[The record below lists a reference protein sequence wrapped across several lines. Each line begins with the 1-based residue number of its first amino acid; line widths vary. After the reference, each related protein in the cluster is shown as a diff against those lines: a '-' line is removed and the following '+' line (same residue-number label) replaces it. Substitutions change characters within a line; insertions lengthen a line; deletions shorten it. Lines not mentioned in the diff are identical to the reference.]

1 MMVKIT
7 KVRDPSTGSHGI
19 QETGVVGA
27 HSTQFCRLRTLKRL
41 LLSCI
46 VIALVGC
53 AGWGEEDDDVSDNWP
68 EDKLYFAAKEELDVG
83 ACGAAIEHY
92 EKLQTRYPFGPYAAQ
107 AQLELAYCYYKSE
120 EPGSAMAAID
130 RFMKLNPTHQHMDY
144 AFYLRGLVTFN
155 QGKGLTDRF
164 VNRDPSQRDPGAS
177 LSAFRDFSELI
188 KRHPE
193 SKYVDDAQLRM
204 RHLRNIL
211 AQHEVN
217 VANFYMRRGAFVA
230 AANRARNVVE
240 NFQQTP
246 AMPEALV
253 LLAKSYKVLE
263 LNDLSGDA
271 LRVLELNYPNHPGIE
286 EVRQTTVQ

>member
-1 MMVKIT
+1 
-7 KVRDPSTGSHGI
+7 
-19 QETGVVGA
+19 
-27 HSTQFCRLRTLKRL
+27 
-41 LLSCI
+41 
-46 VIALVGC
+46 
-53 AGWGEEDDDVSDNWP
+53 
-68 EDKLYFAAKEELDVG
+68 
-83 ACGAAIEHY
+83 
-92 EKLQTRYPFGPYAAQ
+92 
-107 AQLELAYCYYKSE
+107 
-120 EPGSAMAAID
+120 
-130 RFMKLNPTHQHMDY
+130 
-144 AFYLRGLVTFN
+144 
-155 QGKGLTDRF
+155 LTDRF

>member
-1 MMVKIT
+1 MMEEINSLCTVVKGT
-7 KVRDPSTGSHGI
+7 EMQRKHSNHTTG
-19 QETGVVGA
+19 
-27 HSTQFCRLRTLKRL
+27 RTPGWLKYVIVSFLTLGL
-41 LLSCI
+41 L
-46 VIALVGC
+46 GC
-53 AGWGEEDDDVSDNWP
+53 ASWGDEEDDVSDNWP
-68 EDKLYFAAKEELDVG
+68 EDKLYFAAKQELDVG

-120 EPGSAMAAID
+120 EPGSAIAALD

-144 AFYLRGLVTFN
+144 AFYLRGLVMFN
-155 QGKGLTDRF
+155 NGKGLTDRL

-177 LSAFRDFSELI
+177 LQAFQDFSELI
-188 KRHPE
+188 KRHPQ
-193 SKYVDDAQLRM
+193 SKYVTDAQLRM

-217 VANFYMRRGAFVA
+217 VANFYMRRGAYVA

-263 LNDLSGDA
+263 LDDLSVDA
-271 LRVLELNYPNHPGIE
+271 LRVLEVNYPNHPGIE
-286 EVRQTTVQ
+286 EVKRTTVQ